1 MSSVFLRDVGGLAP
15 FDCSDTA
22 GISAR
27 WERWLRAFELFA
39 DGKGVKH
46 ADQKKALMLHTAG
59 LSVQDI
65 FFTLDE
71 GTGENNYLKAKD
83 ALDKYF
89 KPQANVPYERLC
101 FREMSQLPSETVEQ
115 FVTRLRQKAQSCEFG
130 DAAAVDE
137 QIRDQVISKCLSHNI
152 RRKLL
157 EKGKILTLQQL
168 REIARVMEDSE
179 KQARKIESAA
189 NEVNRV
195 SVNSN
200 GKGNPRVG
208 GKQSTVRCFCCGN
221 VGHKANDKVCPAR
234 RKRCRKCNNLG
245 HFEKVCKTKL
255 KTSEG
260 RKGGKDRRV
269 RQVGVGVDETD
280 DSEYAFG
287 VLGGADNPD
296 NGEISVKIGGVQVT
310 MIIDSGASCN
320 VLDRNL
326 WEYLK
331 ANKVRCVSS
340 KATKKL
346 YSYGNKQPLQ
356 VAGTFTADVLVG
368 NRVLNEVEFV
378 VIESE
383 GHALLG
389 RETVIALGVLQL
401 GPQINSLQLSTD
413 GENRGPNI
421 LDKFPGCCEGI
432 GKLKDFQL
440 KIPIDAEVQPVAQP
454 IRRVPYHLRDK
465 LTNKLKELV
474 ELDII
479 EKVSGPSTWVSPVV
493 VVPKP
498 TGDIR
503 LCVDMRQANMA
514 VKRERYPMPTIDE
527 VLQDLNQSKFFS
539 KLDLNSA
546 YHQIELAP
554 ESRDITTFGT
564 HDGLYRYKRLMFGIS
579 CAPEMYQKV
588 IRQVL
593 QDCEGAHNIL
603 DDVIVHATTEEEHD
617 QRFENVVRVLSSKG
631 LTLNR
636 NKCQFKMSHLEFMG
650 HVLSARGIG
659 PADVKVKAVVE
670 AREPKN
676 AAEVRSFL
684 GLVNFTARFIP
695 DLSTVSAPLRR
706 LTKNGEPF
714 VWDHEEQQSFDEL
727 KKRLASAEILGYFDK
742 NAQTKVIAD
751 ASPVGLGAVL
761 VQQQGEELRVISYAS
776 RSLSDTER
784 RYSQTEKEALAIVWA
799 CERFHA
805 YLYGAEFELMT
816 DHKPLECI
824 FSPKSKTCARI
835 ERWLLRIQPYKFSVK
850 YIPGPKN
857 IADSLSRLLH
867 PTSNLKEK
875 SQTDEYVEWVA
886 QESTPVALTTRE
898 IESASEEDP
907 ELQSV
912 RECLL
917 SGRWHDI
924 EFKEYLP
931 MRGELCAI
939 GKLVLR
945 GTRIV
950 VPKELRSHVLEL
962 AHEGHPGIV
971 AMKQRLRS
979 KLWWPGLD
987 KDAERVCKTCHG
999 CQLVS
1004 QPLKPEP
1011 MTRTEFPSA
1020 PWQHLAFDLL
1030 GPLPSGD
1037 YIFVV
1042 VDYYSR
1048 FFEMEFT
1055 KSITTEKIVS
1065 LMSKMFVTHGLPC
1078 SLRTD
1083 NGPQF
1088 ISDHFKGYLE
1098 KNGIEHRRTT
1108 PLWPQANGEIE
1119 RQNRTILKRLRISQA
1134 EGRDWRSQMD
1144 DFLMMYRS
1152 TPHSTTGVS
1161 PAELLFGRKIR
1172 TKLPQL
1178 QEFTCDDEVRDRDS
1192 ERKEKGKMYADCKRN
1207 ACENDIQ
1214 KGDKVLLRQERDNK
1228 LSTPF
1233 KQVPF
1238 TVVQKN
1244 GNSVLVEADG
1254 V

>member
-1 MSSVFLRDVGGLAP
+1 
-15 FDCSDTA
+15 
-22 GISAR
+22 
-27 WERWLRAFELFA
+27 
-39 DGKGVKH
+39 
-46 ADQKKALMLHTAG
+46 MLHTAR

-71 GTGENNYLKAKD
+71 GTGENKYLKAKD

-101 FREMSQLPSETVEQ
+101 FREMSQLPSGTVKQ
-115 FVTRLRQKAQSCEFG
+115 FGTRLRQKAQSCEFG

-168 REIARVMEDSE
+168 REIARVMEGSE

-195 SVNSN
+195 SVDSN
-200 GKGNPRVG
+200 GKGDPRVD

-221 VGHKANDKVCPAR
+221 VGHRANDKVCPAR
-234 RKRCRKCNNLG
+234 GKRCRKCNNLG
-245 HFEKVCKTKL
+245 HFVKVCKTKL

-260 RKGGKDRRV
+260 KKGGKDRRV

-296 NGEISVKIGGVQVT
+296 NGEIFVQIGGVQVT

-331 ANKVRCVSS
+331 ANKVRCASS
-340 KATKKL
+340 RATKKL

-356 VAGTFTADVLVG
+356 VAGTFTADVTVG

-389 RETVIALGVLQL
+389 RETAISLGVLQL
-401 GPQINSLQLSTD
+401 GPQINSLQLSTH

-465 LTNKLKELV
+465 LTNKLKELF

-479 EKVSGPSTWVSPVV
+479 EKVSGPSTWLSPVV
-493 VVPKP
+493 VVLKP
-498 TGDIR
+498 TGDIH

-514 VKRERYPMPTIDE
+514 VKRERYPIPTIDK

-579 CAPEMYQKV
+579 CAPEMNQKV

-617 QRFENVVRVLSSKG
+617 HRFENVVKMLSSKG

-636 NKCQFKMSHLEFMG
+636 NKCQFKMPHLEFMG

-659 PADVKVKAVVE
+659 PADVKVNAVVE

-684 GLVNFTARFIP
+684 GLFTACFIP
-695 DLSTVSAPLRR
+695 DLSTVSAPLRQ

-776 RSLSDTER
+776 CSLSDTE
-784 RYSQTEKEALAIVWA
+784 L
-799 CERFHA
+799 
-805 YLYGAEFELMT
+805 
-816 DHKPLECI
+816 
-824 FSPKSKTCARI
+824 
-835 ERWLLRIQPYKFSVK
+835 
-850 YIPGPKN
+850 
-857 IADSLSRLLH
+857 
-867 PTSNLKEK
+867 
-875 SQTDEYVEWVA
+875 
-886 QESTPVALTTRE
+886 
-898 IESASEEDP
+898 
-907 ELQSV
+907 
-912 RECLL
+912 
-917 SGRWHDI
+917 
-924 EFKEYLP
+924 
-931 MRGELCAI
+931 
-939 GKLVLR
+939 
-945 GTRIV
+945 
-950 VPKELRSHVLEL
+950 
-962 AHEGHPGIV
+962 
-971 AMKQRLRS
+971 
-979 KLWWPGLD
+979 
-987 KDAERVCKTCHG
+987 
-999 CQLVS
+999 
-1004 QPLKPEP
+1004 
-1011 MTRTEFPSA
+1011 
-1020 PWQHLAFDLL
+1020 
-1030 GPLPSGD
+1030 
-1037 YIFVV
+1037 
-1042 VDYYSR
+1042 DYYSR
-1048 FFEMEFT
+1048 FFEMQFT

-1065 LMSKMFVTHGLPC
+1065 LMSKKFVTHGLPC

-1088 ISDHFKGYLE
+1088 VSDHFKGYLE
-1098 KNGIEHRRTT
+1098 KNGIEHSRTT
-1108 PLWPQANGEIE
+1108 PLWPQANGQIE

-1134 EGRDWRSQMD
+1134 EGRDWRS
-1144 DFLMMYRS
+1144 
-1152 TPHSTTGVS
+1152 
-1161 PAELLFGRKIR
+1161 
-1172 TKLPQL
+1172 
-1178 QEFTCDDEVRDRDS
+1178 
-1192 ERKEKGKMYADCKRN
+1192 
-1207 ACENDIQ
+1207 
-1214 KGDKVLLRQERDNK
+1214 
-1228 LSTPF
+1228 
-1233 KQVPF
+1233 
-1238 TVVQKN
+1238 
-1244 GNSVLVEADG
+1244 
-1254 V
+1254 